1 MNGLYIG
8 SMGMMSSQLKINT
21 HANNIANANT
31 NGYKFDTMI
40 SEVFEHKNA
49 YRADGNKSFIGDYQ
63 NKVMEVGT
71 SIDLKTGNYQITNSD
86 LNVVIKDEVPGE
98 TSFFVVAGKQGNLLT
113 RNGDFQINE
122 DRSLKTYSGE
132 YVLDVEGNKITVPE
146 DAEISF
152 GKSGEIL
159 NVENGDLIARL
170 QTRVIT
176 DENKY
181 LLEKKPA
188 GMFSL
193 GGMDIAELPL
203 SNALVETGMLE
214 GSNVEMTNE
223 MVEVMNAQR
232 RFQASQKIMT
242 SFDKIYEK
250 EANDLLK

>member
-21 HANNIANANT
+21 HANNISNANT

-40 SEVFEHKNA
+40 SEVFEHKDT
-49 YRADGNKSFIGDYQ
+49 YRAAGQKTFIGDYQ
-63 NKVMEVGT
+63 NKVMEVGK

-98 TSFFVVAGKQGNLLT
+98 TSFFVVAGEQGSLLT

-122 DRSLKTYSGE
+122 ERNLKTHTGE
-132 YVLDVEGNKITVPE
+132 FVLDANGNRITIPV
-146 DAEISF
+146 DVKISF
-152 GKSGEIL
+152 GKSGEIFD
-159 NVENGDLIARL
+159 VESGSLVAQL
-170 QTRVIT
+170 QKRVIT

-181 LLEKKPA
+181 LLDKRPA
-188 GMFSL
+188 AMFALDGME
-193 GGMDIAELPL
+193 INELPQ
-203 SNALVETGMLE
+203 SNALVESSMLE
-214 GSNVEMTNE
+214 GSNVDMTNE
-223 MVEVMNAQR
+223 MVEMLNAQR

-250 EANDLLK
+250 EANDLL